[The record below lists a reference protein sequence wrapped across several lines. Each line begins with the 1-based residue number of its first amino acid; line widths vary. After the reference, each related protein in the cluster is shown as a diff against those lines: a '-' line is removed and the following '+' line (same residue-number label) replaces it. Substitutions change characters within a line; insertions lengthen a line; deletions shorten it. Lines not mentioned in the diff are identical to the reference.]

1 MTLNLLQRVH
11 LTGKIV
17 LLRVDYNL
25 PLKNGKIVD
34 DSKITASLP
43 TIKYLIEQ
51 KCKIIIA
58 THLGKPNGKIVKEL
72 KTDVLAEQLQKII
85 KRKVIKFD
93 DCIGK
98 EIKEKVLHSKSN
110 LFMLE
115 NIRFYKEEEQNNA
128 VFAHSLAKLAD
139 VYINDAFAVCHRKHA
154 SVEAITNFLPS
165 LAGNLLEK
173 EIHYLTKA
181 LNPKRPSIW
190 IMGGAKLDK
199 VNLVSNAMK
208 KSDRI
213 LIGGALAFPF
223 LKAKSIRIGQSKI
236 DKKSV
241 MVAKSL
247 LKKFSA
253 RKIILPKDFLVTE
266 RLSPQ
271 AKTKIVNYNQIQ
283 NNQIALDLGP
293 KTIELFKKYLDKA
306 HTIVWNGPLGY
317 YEWAKFSIATKEI
330 GRYLGKV
337 DCLKIAGG
345 GETLAAIDKFHLRHN
360 LTHVSTGGGAALAF
374 LSGNKLPGIVA
385 LEKNFKKFKP

>member
-208 KSDRI
+208 KSDWI

-385 LEKNFKKFKP
+385 LEKNFKRFKL

>member
-115 NIRFYKEEEQNNA
+115 NLRFYKEEEQNNA
-128 VFAHSLAKLAD
+128 IFAHSLADLAEI
-139 VYINDAFAVCHRKHA
+139 YINDAFAVSHRKHA
-154 SVEAITNFLPS
+154 SIEAITNFLPS
-165 LAGNLLEK
+165 LAGSLLEK
-173 EIHYLTKA
+173 EICYLTKA

-241 MVAKSL
+241 EVAKSL

-271 AKTKIVNYNQIQ
+271 AKTKIVNYNQIK
-283 NNQIALDLGP
+283 NDQIALDLGP

-330 GRYLGKV
+330 GRYLGNV

>member
-115 NIRFYKEEEQNNA
+115 NLRFYKEEEQNNA
-128 VFAHSLAKLAD
+128 IFAHSLADLAEI
-139 VYINDAFAVCHRKHA
+139 YINDAFAVSHRKHA
-154 SVEAITNFLPS
+154 SIEAITNFLPS
-165 LAGNLLEK
+165 LAGSLLEK
-173 EIHYLTKA
+173 EICYLTKA

-241 MVAKSL
+241 EVAKSL

-385 LEKNFKKFKP
+385 LEKNFKRFKL